1 VSLIVLLGFG
11 TVVLLAMLLLHGYL
25 WFRLVRSTTRPGRFR
40 RRLTL
45 LTLVLAILPALAV
58 TLRRTLPLDAAA
70 PLDWIAYSWLGIAF
84 YAFLALFVL
93 EPVRLIGN
101 ALLRRRPPEV
111 GTAPEGGAVRQDRGV
126 MVVPSGARGSA
137 PESSQKVVPG
147 GARRAPRRDDVAAQP
162 DGGTAP
168 EGGAGRQDRGV
179 MVGPSGARRA
189 PRRDDAAA
197 SPDGGTAPE
206 GGASRQ
212 AGHVTA
218 TPLPRR
224 LFLARGLAVT
234 AGAVALGTAGT
245 GAYFANSAP
254 VVRRVPVTLAGLD
267 PALDGLRIVT
277 FSDSHLS
284 ATYGGRRFERV
295 VELVNSQRPD
305 VVAIVGDLVD
315 GDVSELREDVAP
327 LADLVSQQGVYFVTG
342 NHEYFMDTTAWLRH
356 LPTLGIDVL
365 RNERVA
371 ISRGAATFDL
381 AGIDDRTAASSG
393 VPGHGA
399 DLDAALDGRDDA
411 TPVVLL
417 AHQPVMVEQ
426 AAAAGVDLQ
435 LSGHTHGGQL
445 WPFDYA
451 IRLDQPAVE
460 GFSRHGDTQLY
471 VTSGAGYWGPP
482 MRVGARPEVTV
493 VELRSPRR

>member
-1 VSLIVLLGFG
+1 MSLIVLLGFG
-11 TVVLLAMLLLHGYL
+11 TVVLLTTLLLHGYL
-25 WFRLVRSTTRPGRFR
+25 WFRLVRSTTRPGHLR
-40 RRLTL
+40 RRLTVL
-45 LTLVLAILPALAV
+45 ILVLAILPALAV

-84 YAFLALFVL
+84 YAFLALLVL

-101 ALLRRRPPEV
+101 ALPRRRPPEG
-111 GTAPEGGAVRQDRGV
+111 GTAPGSGAVRQDRGV

-137 PESSQKVVPG
+137 PESSQEVV
-147 GARRAPRRDDVAAQP
+147 
-162 DGGTAP
+162 
-168 EGGAGRQDRGV
+168 
-179 MVGPSGARRA
+179 PSGARRA

-197 SPDGGTAPE
+197 SPDGGTAP
-206 GGASRQ
+206 GSGAGRQ
-212 AGHVTA
+212 AGNVTA

-295 VELVNSQRPD
+295 VELVNAQRPD

-342 NHEYFMDTTAWLRH
+342 NHEYFVDTTAWLRH

-371 ISRGAATFDL
+371 IGRGAATFDL

-471 VTSGAGYWGPP
+471 VTSGVGYWGPP